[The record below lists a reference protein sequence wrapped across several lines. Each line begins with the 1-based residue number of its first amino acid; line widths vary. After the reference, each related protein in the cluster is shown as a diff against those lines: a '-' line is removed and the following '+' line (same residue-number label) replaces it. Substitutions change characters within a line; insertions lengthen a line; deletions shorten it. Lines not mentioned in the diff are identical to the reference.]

1 MFALEKN
8 NSYQIS
14 RGKTGKNMEK
24 NKKEQVRCRQES
36 WPMQILHMI

>member
-24 NKKEQVRCRQES
+24 NKKNKVGVDKNHGQCKFY
-36 WPMQILHMI
+36 I